1 MKKNKFQKLGLAIA
15 FCAMSAVSVLAE
27 GSSADSLISTAQG
40 EVTGYISSLGTALG
54 AVLAAGLGLK
64 ALPWVAR
71 KVGGFFRG

>member
-1 MKKNKFQKLGLAIA
+1 MKKFHKFGLAIA
-15 FCAMSAVSVLAE
+15 FCAMSAASVLAE
-27 GSSADSLISTAQG
+27 GTSADSLISTAQG